1 MLLVT
6 PGRELAIENIRRA
19 ALEGRFNDKTEPF
32 DPQISPQALKAD
44 ILGYVS
50 RLNSPVQKL
59 KTAVARAVVRSW
71 VRKWSEPV
79 NEITGI
85 RNLLTVQGPA
95 FLTSNHFNPFDNGV
109 HRTLSRLTGRD
120 RLVAISQGTNF
131 VMPGLNGFI
140 LRNIDVIPLIQEPSY
155 MNGAFRTL
163 MRRSLD
169 RNRFILI
176 YPEQE
181 MWFNYRKPRPG
192 KGEPSS
198 LRQSTE
204 SQWFPR
210 LWKWWIYRKLWP
222 PVFTTLSLS
231 CTCCR
236 PFFLTRKDRPVKTVS
251 SCARPI
257 MTPRCAATS
266 SATGALSLTH
276 SQKKTSPVSYSLIF
290 FSFFAGFVVYLHD
303 LEDKFVKYI
312 INPLFYGRN

>member
-6 PGRELAIENIRRA
+6 PGREQAIENIRRA
-19 ALEGRFNDKTEPF
+19 AQEGRFNDKTEPF

-163 MRRSLD
+163 MQRNLD

-192 KGEPSS
+192 KRGAFLFAAEYGVPVVPTFVEMVD
-198 LRQSTE
+198 LPE
-204 SQWFPR
+204 VVAPGFHDVKLILHVLPPIFPDPER
-210 LWKWWIYRKLWP
+210 
-222 PVFTTLSLS
+222 S
-231 CTCCR
+231 
-236 PFFLTRKDRPVKTVS
+236 
-251 SCARPI
+251 ARENSFI
-257 MTPRCAATS
+257 MCQADYDAKVRCYE
-266 SATGALSLTH
+266 
-276 SQKKTSPVSYSLIF
+276 QC
-290 FSFFAGFVVYLHD
+290 
-303 LEDKFVKYI
+303 
-312 INPLFYGRN
+312 YGRPLTYEFSKEDIAGLI

>member
-50 RLNSPVQKL
+50 RLDSPVQKL

-109 HRTLSRLTGRD
+109 HRTLSRLTWRD

-140 LRNIDVIPLIQEPSY
+140 LRNIDVIPLIQDPSY

-163 MRRSLD
+163 MQRNLD

-192 KGEPSS
+192 KRGAFLFAAEYGVPVVPTFVEMVD
-198 LRQSTE
+198 LPE
-204 SQWFPR
+204 VVAPGFHDVKLILHVLPPIFPDPER
-210 LWKWWIYRKLWP
+210 
-222 PVFTTLSLS
+222 S
-231 CTCCR
+231 
-236 PFFLTRKDRPVKTVS
+236 
-251 SCARPI
+251 ARENSFI
-257 MTPRCAATS
+257 MCQADYDAKVRCYE
-266 SATGALSLTH
+266 
-276 SQKKTSPVSYSLIF
+276 QC
-290 FSFFAGFVVYLHD
+290 
-303 LEDKFVKYI
+303 
-312 INPLFYGRN
+312 YGRPLTYEFSKEDIAGLI

>member
-155 MNGAFRTL
+155 MNGAFRSL
-163 MRRSLD
+163 MRRNLD

-192 KGEPSS
+192 KRGAFLFAAEYGVPVVPTFVEMVD
-198 LRQSTE
+198 LPE
-204 SQWFPR
+204 IVAPGFHDVKLILHVLPPIFPDPEKSAR
-210 LWKWWIYRKLWP
+210 ENSFIM
-222 PVFTTLSLS
+222 
-231 CTCCR
+231 CR
-236 PFFLTRKDRPVKTVS
+236 ADFEAKV
-251 SCARPI
+251 
-257 MTPRCAATS
+257 RCYE
-266 SATGALSLTH
+266 
-276 SQKKTSPVSYSLIF
+276 QC
-290 FSFFAGFVVYLHD
+290 
-303 LEDKFVKYI
+303 
-312 INPLFYGRN
+312 YGRPLTYEFSKEDIAGLI

>member
-6 PGRELAIENIRRA
+6 HGRELAIENIRRA
-19 ALEGRFNDKTEPF
+19 AQEGRFNDKTEPF

-50 RLNSPVQKL
+50 RLDSPVQKL

-79 NEITGI
+79 NEITGM

-163 MRRSLD
+163 MQRNLD

-192 KGEPSS
+192 KRGAFLFAAEYGVPVVPTFVEMVD
-198 LRQSTE
+198 LPE
-204 SQWFPR
+204 VVAPGFHDVKLVLHVLPPIFPDPER
-210 LWKWWIYRKLWP
+210 SAREN
-222 PVFTTLSLS
+222 S
-231 CTCCR
+231 
-236 PFFLTRKDRPVKTVS
+236 FLMCQADYDAKV
-251 SCARPI
+251 
-257 MTPRCAATS
+257 RCYE
-266 SATGALSLTH
+266 
-276 SQKKTSPVSYSLIF
+276 QC
-290 FSFFAGFVVYLHD
+290 
-303 LEDKFVKYI
+303 
-312 INPLFYGRN
+312 YGRPLSYEFSKEDIAGLI

>member
-50 RLNSPVQKL
+50 RLDSPVQKL

-109 HRTLSRLTGRD
+109 HRTLSRLTWRD

-131 VMPGLNGFI
+131 VMPGLNGFV
-140 LRNIDVIPLIQEPSY
+140 LRNIDVIPLIQDPSY
-155 MNGAFRTL
+155 MNGYFRTL
-163 MRRSLD
+163 MQRNLD

-192 KGEPSS
+192 KRGAFLFAAEYGVPVVPTFVEMVD
-198 LRQSTE
+198 LPE
-204 SQWFPR
+204 VVAPGFHDVKLILHVLPPIFPDPER
-210 LWKWWIYRKLWP
+210 
-222 PVFTTLSLS
+222 S
-231 CTCCR
+231 
-236 PFFLTRKDRPVKTVS
+236 
-251 SCARPI
+251 ARENSFI
-257 MTPRCAATS
+257 MCQADYDAKVRCYE
-266 SATGALSLTH
+266 
-276 SQKKTSPVSYSLIF
+276 QC
-290 FSFFAGFVVYLHD
+290 
-303 LEDKFVKYI
+303 
-312 INPLFYGRN
+312 YGRPLTYEFSKEDIAGLI

>member
-50 RLNSPVQKL
+50 RLDSPVQKL

-109 HRTLSRLTGRD
+109 HRTLSSLTGRD

-140 LRNIDVIPLIQEPSY
+140 LRNIDVIPLIQDPSY

-163 MRRSLD
+163 MQRTLD

-192 KGEPSS
+192 KRGAFLFAAEYGVPVVPTFVEMVD
-198 LRQSTE
+198 LPE
-204 SQWFPR
+204 VVAPGFHDVKLILHVLPPIFPDPER
-210 LWKWWIYRKLWP
+210 
-222 PVFTTLSLS
+222 S
-231 CTCCR
+231 
-236 PFFLTRKDRPVKTVS
+236 
-251 SCARPI
+251 ARENSFI
-257 MTPRCAATS
+257 MCQADYDAKVRCYE
-266 SATGALSLTH
+266 
-276 SQKKTSPVSYSLIF
+276 QC
-290 FSFFAGFVVYLHD
+290 
-303 LEDKFVKYI
+303 
-312 INPLFYGRN
+312 YGRPLTYEFSKEDIAGLI

>member
-32 DPQISPQALKAD
+32 DPEISPEDLKAD
-44 ILGYVS
+44 ILKYVS
-50 RLNSPVQKL
+50 RLDSPAQKL
-59 KTAVARAVVRSW
+59 RTAVARALVDSW
-71 VRKWSEPV
+71 MRKWSEPV

-85 RNLLTVQGPA
+85 RNLFTVQGPA

-131 VMPGLNGFI
+131 VMPGLNGFV

-163 MRRSLD
+163 MRRNLD

-181 MWFNYRKPRPG
+181 LWFNYRKPRPG
-192 KGEPSS
+192 KRGAFLFAAEYGVPVVPTFVEMVD
-198 LRQSTE
+198 LPE
-204 SQWFPR
+204 VVAPGFHDVKLILHVLPPIFPDPAKSAR
-210 LWKWWIYRKLWP
+210 ENSFIM
-222 PVFTTLSLS
+222 
-231 CTCCR
+231 CR
-236 PFFLTRKDRPVKTVS
+236 ADYHAKV
-251 SCARPI
+251 
-257 MTPRCAATS
+257 RCYE
-266 SATGALSLTH
+266 
-276 SQKKTSPVSYSLIF
+276 QC
-290 FSFFAGFVVYLHD
+290 
-303 LEDKFVKYI
+303 
-312 INPLFYGRN
+312 YGRPLTYEFSKEDIAGLI

>member
-19 ALEGRFNDKTEPF
+19 VLEGRFNDKTEPF

-50 RLNSPVQKL
+50 RLDSPVQKL
-59 KTAVARAVVRSW
+59 KTAVARAVVDTW

-109 HRTLSRLTGRD
+109 HRTLSRLTWRD

-140 LRNIDVIPLIQEPSY
+140 LRNIDVIPLIQDPSY

-163 MRRSLD
+163 MQRNLD

-192 KGEPSS
+192 KRGAFLFAAEYGVPVVPAFVEMVD
-198 LRQSTE
+198 LPE
-204 SQWFPR
+204 VVAPGFHDVKLILHVLPPIFPDPER
-210 LWKWWIYRKLWP
+210 
-222 PVFTTLSLS
+222 S
-231 CTCCR
+231 
-236 PFFLTRKDRPVKTVS
+236 
-251 SCARPI
+251 ARENSFI
-257 MTPRCAATS
+257 MCQADYDAKVRCYE
-266 SATGALSLTH
+266 
-276 SQKKTSPVSYSLIF
+276 QC
-290 FSFFAGFVVYLHD
+290 
-303 LEDKFVKYI
+303 
-312 INPLFYGRN
+312 YGRPLTYEFSKEDIAGLI

>member
-32 DPQISPQALKAD
+32 DPEITPEALKAD

-59 KTAVARAVVRSW
+59 KTAAARAVVDSW

-85 RNLLTVQGPA
+85 RNLFTVQGPA

-155 MNGAFRTL
+155 MNGAFRSL
-163 MRRSLD
+163 MRRNLD

-192 KGEPSS
+192 KRGAFLFAAEYGVPVVPTFVEMVD
-198 LRQSTE
+198 LPE
-204 SQWFPR
+204 IVAPGFHDVKLILHVLPPIFPDPEKSAR
-210 LWKWWIYRKLWP
+210 ENSFIM
-222 PVFTTLSLS
+222 
-231 CTCCR
+231 CR
-236 PFFLTRKDRPVKTVS
+236 ADFEAKV
-251 SCARPI
+251 
-257 MTPRCAATS
+257 RCYE
-266 SATGALSLTH
+266 
-276 SQKKTSPVSYSLIF
+276 QC
-290 FSFFAGFVVYLHD
+290 
-303 LEDKFVKYI
+303 
-312 INPLFYGRN
+312 YGRPLTYEFSKEDIAGLI

>member
-6 PGRELAIENIRRA
+6 PGREQAIENIRRA
-19 ALEGRFNDKTEPF
+19 AQEGRFNDKTEPF

-50 RLNSPVQKL
+50 RLDSPVQKL

-163 MRRSLD
+163 MQRNLD

-192 KGEPSS
+192 KRGAFLFAAEYGVPVVPTFVEMVD
-198 LRQSTE
+198 LPE
-204 SQWFPR
+204 VVAPGFHDVKLILHVLPPIFPDPER
-210 LWKWWIYRKLWP
+210 
-222 PVFTTLSLS
+222 S
-231 CTCCR
+231 
-236 PFFLTRKDRPVKTVS
+236 
-251 SCARPI
+251 ARENSFI
-257 MTPRCAATS
+257 MCQADYDAKVRCYE
-266 SATGALSLTH
+266 
-276 SQKKTSPVSYSLIF
+276 QC
-290 FSFFAGFVVYLHD
+290 
-303 LEDKFVKYI
+303 
-312 INPLFYGRN
+312 YGRPLTYEFSKEDIAGLI

>member
-6 PGRELAIENIRRA
+6 PGRDLAIENIRRA

-50 RLNSPVQKL
+50 RLDSPVQKL

-109 HRTLSRLTGRD
+109 HRTLSRLTWRD

-140 LRNIDVIPLIQEPSY
+140 LRNIDVIPLIQDPSY
-155 MNGAFRTL
+155 MNGDFRTL
-163 MRRSLD
+163 MQRNLD

-192 KGEPSS
+192 KRGAFLFAAEYGVPVVPTFVEMVD
-198 LRQSTE
+198 LPE
-204 SQWFPR
+204 VVAPGFHDVKLILHVLPPIFPDPER
-210 LWKWWIYRKLWP
+210 
-222 PVFTTLSLS
+222 S
-231 CTCCR
+231 
-236 PFFLTRKDRPVKTVS
+236 
-251 SCARPI
+251 ARENSFI
-257 MTPRCAATS
+257 MCQADYDAKVRCYE
-266 SATGALSLTH
+266 
-276 SQKKTSPVSYSLIF
+276 QC
-290 FSFFAGFVVYLHD
+290 
-303 LEDKFVKYI
+303 
-312 INPLFYGRN
+312 YGRPLTYEFSKEDIAGLI

>member
-32 DPQISPQALKAD
+32 DPEITPEALKAD

-59 KTAVARAVVRSW
+59 KTAVARAIVDSW

-85 RNLLTVQGPA
+85 RNLFTVQGPA

-163 MRRSLD
+163 MRRNLD

-192 KGEPSS
+192 KRGAFLFAAEYGVPVVPTFVEMVDLPEIVTPGFHDVKLVLHVLPPIFPDPEKSS
-198 LRQSTE
+198 RENS
-204 SQWFPR
+204 F
-210 LWKWWIYRKLWP
+210 IM
-222 PVFTTLSLS
+222 
-231 CTCCR
+231 CR
-236 PFFLTRKDRPVKTVS
+236 ADYDAKV
-251 SCARPI
+251 
-257 MTPRCAATS
+257 RCYE
-266 SATGALSLTH
+266 
-276 SQKKTSPVSYSLIF
+276 QC
-290 FSFFAGFVVYLHD
+290 
-303 LEDKFVKYI
+303 
-312 INPLFYGRN
+312 YGRPLTYEFSKEDIAGLI

>member
-6 PGRELAIENIRRA
+6 PGREQAIENIRRA
-19 ALEGRFNDKTEPF
+19 AQEGRFNDKTEPF
-32 DPQISPQALKAD
+32 DPEISPQALKAD

-50 RLNSPVQKL
+50 RLDSPVQKL

-163 MRRSLD
+163 MQRNLD

-192 KGEPSS
+192 KRGAFLFAAEYGVPVVPTFVEMVD
-198 LRQSTE
+198 LPE
-204 SQWFPR
+204 VVAPGFHDVKLVLHVLPPIFPDPER
-210 LWKWWIYRKLWP
+210 SAREN
-222 PVFTTLSLS
+222 S
-231 CTCCR
+231 
-236 PFFLTRKDRPVKTVS
+236 FLMCQADYDAKV
-251 SCARPI
+251 
-257 MTPRCAATS
+257 RCYE
-266 SATGALSLTH
+266 
-276 SQKKTSPVSYSLIF
+276 QC
-290 FSFFAGFVVYLHD
+290 
-303 LEDKFVKYI
+303 
-312 INPLFYGRN
+312 YGRPLTYEFSKEDIAGLI

>member
-32 DPQISPQALKAD
+32 DPEITPEALKAD

-85 RNLLTVQGPA
+85 RNLFTVQGPA

-163 MRRSLD
+163 MRRNLD

-192 KGEPSS
+192 KRGAFLFAAECGVPVVPTFVEMVDLPEIVAPGFTWMGLLASFSPSS
-198 LRQSTE
+198 PPTAPTP
-204 SQWFPR
+204 FP
-210 LWKWWIYRKLWP
+210 
-222 PVFTTLSLS
+222 
-231 CTCCR
+231 
-236 PFFLTRKDRPVKTVS
+236 
-251 SCARPI
+251 
-257 MTPRCAATS
+257 
-266 SATGALSLTH
+266 
-276 SQKKTSPVSYSLIF
+276 
-290 FSFFAGFVVYLHD
+290 
-303 LEDKFVKYI
+303 
-312 INPLFYGRN
+312 

>member
-6 PGRELAIENIRRA
+6 PGRDLAIENIRRA

-50 RLNSPVQKL
+50 RLDSPVQKL

-109 HRTLSRLTGRD
+109 HRTLSRLTRRD

-140 LRNIDVIPLIQEPSY
+140 LRNIDVIPLIQDPSY
-155 MNGAFRTL
+155 MNGDFRTL
-163 MRRSLD
+163 MQRNLD

-192 KGEPSS
+192 KRGAFLFAAEYGVPVVPTFVEMVD
-198 LRQSTE
+198 LPE
-204 SQWFPR
+204 VVAPGFHDVKLILHVLPPIFPDPER
-210 LWKWWIYRKLWP
+210 
-222 PVFTTLSLS
+222 S
-231 CTCCR
+231 
-236 PFFLTRKDRPVKTVS
+236 
-251 SCARPI
+251 ARENSFI
-257 MTPRCAATS
+257 MCQADYDAKVRCYE
-266 SATGALSLTH
+266 
-276 SQKKTSPVSYSLIF
+276 QC
-290 FSFFAGFVVYLHD
+290 
-303 LEDKFVKYI
+303 
-312 INPLFYGRN
+312 YGRPLTYEFSKEDIAGLI

>member
-32 DPQISPQALKAD
+32 DPEISPEALKAD

-109 HRTLSRLTGRD
+109 HRTLSRLTWRD

-140 LRNIDVIPLIQEPSY
+140 LRNIDVIPLIQDPSY

-163 MRRSLD
+163 MQRNLD

-192 KGEPSS
+192 KRGAFLFAAEYGVPVVPTFVEMVD
-198 LRQSTE
+198 LPE
-204 SQWFPR
+204 VVAPGFHDVKLILHVLPPIFPDPER
-210 LWKWWIYRKLWP
+210 
-222 PVFTTLSLS
+222 S
-231 CTCCR
+231 
-236 PFFLTRKDRPVKTVS
+236 
-251 SCARPI
+251 ARENSFI
-257 MTPRCAATS
+257 MCQADYDAKVRCYE
-266 SATGALSLTH
+266 
-276 SQKKTSPVSYSLIF
+276 QC
-290 FSFFAGFVVYLHD
+290 
-303 LEDKFVKYI
+303 
-312 INPLFYGRN
+312 YGRPLTYEFSKEDIAGLI